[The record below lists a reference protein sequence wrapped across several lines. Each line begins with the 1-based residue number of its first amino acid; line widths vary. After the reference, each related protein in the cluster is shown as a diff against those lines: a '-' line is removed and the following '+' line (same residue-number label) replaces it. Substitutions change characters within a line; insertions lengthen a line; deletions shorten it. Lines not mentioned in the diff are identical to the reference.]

1 MTTFPFIRILT
12 LSLVHFAQGVTSV
25 YIAYASAELTQVR
38 SLRKCG
44 AYASAELTQVRSL
57 RKCGAYAS
65 AEAGI
70 FP

>member
-1 MTTFPFIRILT
+1 MKPFPFLRILT
-12 LSLVHFAQGVTSV
+12 LSLARFALGVTSV
-25 YIAYASAELTQVR
+25 YIAYA
-38 SLRKCG
+38 G
-44 AYASAELTQVRSL
+44 AELTQVRSL